1 MDKFIQF
8 LTNGR
13 SVIWDTYHLMCDPKT
28 DQNFE
33 SAILGMSPF
42 KKSGSFVPKNG
53 TLEKLRNVIDVT
65 DTLSDHGAQIFIV
78 FTIFCIVI
86 YHFTRLLNFISLTYF
101 SGAFFCGML
110 FHDTSEISGASK
122 DLMSY
127 LKENKVI
134 HRLDSELLKTLIPE
148 KNQEGRHQLSRSEAI
163 DYSDQP
169 KSEAE
174 SIKNLNQLR
183 EAEATYHHARLGIER
198 IKRLKSN
205 LLISRIFIRY
215 PLDQMIKHLKTLEDN
230 IAKRIYTHIE
240 PPKFT

>member
-1 MDKFIQF
+1 MDRFIQF
-8 LTNGR
+8 MTNGR

-134 HRLDSELLKTLIPE
+134 HRLDSKILKTLIPE
-148 KNQEGRHQLSRSEAI
+148 KAREEHSPLSKSGEM
-163 DYSDQP
+163 DYSDP
-169 KSEAE
+169 PRPETE
-174 SIKNLNQLR
+174 SIKKLNQLR
-183 EAEATYHHARLGIER
+183 EAETTFHNARLGIER

-215 PLDQMIKHLKTLEDN
+215 PLDQMIKHLKTLEDD
-230 IAKRIYTHIE
+230 IAKKIYTRIE
-240 PPKFT
+240 PLKF